1 MRLIFLLL
9 FPFKGVPWLSRCST
23 ITRKKKS
30 TVKTIDF
37 CFHKIV
43 NILMIISSST
53 STDHLLQ
60 NSLRDIAV
68 FHWAASDTIGQE
80 SFNLG
85 DDASN
90 VFACPAT
97 HDGQELLPVDLTS
110 TIIEKF
116 SFPGQWI
123 LDLSKSK
130 GMLQK
135 LINKYV
141 IK

>member
-1 MRLIFLLL
+1 M
-9 FPFKGVPWLSRCST
+9 
-23 ITRKKKS
+23 
-30 TVKTIDF
+30 
-37 CFHKIV
+37 
-43 NILMIISSST
+43 NISMIISWAT

-60 NSLRDIAV
+60 NSLRDIAILN
-68 FHWAASDTIGQE
+68 WAANNTIGPE
-80 SFNLG
+80 CGNLG

-97 HDGQELLPVDLTS
+97 HDVQELLPVDLTS
-110 TIIEKF
+110 TLIQKF

-135 LINKYV
+135 Y
-141 IK
+141 IKM